1 MTGILDG
8 NLNIKFN
15 RKKFNKN
22 PSKVPYLSERERDTW
37 NLDWGH
43 LTGKFMW
50 TDVLL
55 ISEKEELGPLY
66 SS

>member
-22 PSKVPYLSERERDTW
+22 PSKVPYLSERERDT
-37 NLDWGH
+37 
-43 LTGKFMW
+43 
-50 TDVLL
+50 
-55 ISEKEELGPLY
+55 
-66 SS
+66 

>member
-15 RKKFNKN
+15 RKKFNKY
-22 PSKVPYLSERERDTW
+22 PSKVPYLSERKRDTW

-50 TDVLL
+50 ADVLL